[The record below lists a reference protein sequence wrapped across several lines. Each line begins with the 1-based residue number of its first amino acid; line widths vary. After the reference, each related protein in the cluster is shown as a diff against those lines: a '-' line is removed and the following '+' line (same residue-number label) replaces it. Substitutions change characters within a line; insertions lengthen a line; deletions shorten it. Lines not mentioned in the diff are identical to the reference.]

1 MPHIAAIRRA
11 VPSKAAKAPK
21 PRWRRRKDARPEEI
35 LAAALEVFA
44 DRGFA
49 STKLEDVARRA
60 GVTKGTI
67 YLYFEN
73 KEALFKALVR
83 QTIVPVIAQGEEIAQ
98 AFTGS
103 ARDLFERLVREYWQ
117 LVGETQLSGIPRL
130 MIAEAGN
137 FPELARFYYEEVVT
151 RGHRLMAGVL
161 QRGIKAG
168 EFRPLNVQLAAK
180 LAMSPLMHA
189 VIARKAFSACMPD
202 DFNVAS
208 YLNTHIDLYLHGIAT
223 DRTDHRADKR

>member
-1 MPHIAAIRRA
+1 MPTRTRR
-11 VPSKAAKAPK
+11 PK
-21 PRWRRRKDARPEEI
+21 PRWQRRKDARPEEI
-35 LAAALEVFA
+35 ISAALEVFA

-49 STKLEDVARRA
+49 ATTLEDIARKA

-73 KEALFKALVR
+73 KEALFKALIR
-83 QTIVPVIAQGEEIAQ
+83 GTIVPVIAKGEAIAQ

-103 ARDLFERLVREYWQ
+103 ARDLFEKLVREYWR
-117 LVGETQLSGIPRL
+117 LVGETSLSSIPRL

-137 FPELARFYYEEVVT
+137 FPQLARFYYQEVIT

-168 EFRPLNVQLAAK
+168 EFKQVDLAVATK
-180 LAMSPLMHA
+180 LAMAPLMHA
-189 VIARKAFSACMPD
+189 VVARKAFAHCMPEGFD
-202 DFNVAS
+202 VPT
-208 YLNTHIDLYLHGIAT
+208 YLDTHIELFLHGISNQ
-223 DRTDHRADKR
+223 